1 MITSTLAI
9 FAVAALH
16 IGFFVLEAVL
26 WTSPKVRRVFG
37 NTEEEALATRVLAL
51 NQGFYNL
58 GAAVLLIWFHAT
70 NNAAGVAGVLLFL
83 ASMGVIG
90 ALTANWRIIL
100 FQTVPAIA
108 TFLLL
113 LRTSCSF
120 L

>member
-1 MITSTLAI
+1 MTSSTLAI
-9 FAVAALH
+9 FSVAALH
-16 IGFFVLEAVL
+16 IGFFILEAVL
-26 WTSPKVRRVFG
+26 WTSPKVRRIFE

-58 GAAVLLIWFHAT
+58 GAAVLLIWLHAT
-70 NNAAGVAGVLLFL
+70 DNTVGVMGVLLFL

-113 LRTSCSF
+113 YMV
-120 L
+120 